1 MKRMSVQPHRRL
13 IPGAALMGFFPAAVE
28 ATIVATA
35 LPTIVAEL
43 GGFHFLSWVFAA
55 YLLTQTATI
64 PVFGRLADLYG
75 RKPIFF
81 TGMGIFIVGSAL
93 CGLSQSMLTLILSRL
108 VQGLGAGAIGPVTT
122 TIIADIY
129 GPAERP
135 KMQGYMSAVWGGSSI
150 AGPLLGGF
158 IVEHAHWA
166 LVFWINIPVCIAAIT
181 LLAIFMKEQPRRR
194 QHQIDYIGSLLLMVG
209 VSVLVVAIT
218 QSTSLSGIS
227 VAAMLGFSVVTLVA
241 LVMHE
246 RRVPEPILPFALW
259 SNPII
264 RIGNMATLMMGA
276 ILLSVSAFMP
286 TYIQGIM
293 GYSSTIAGL
302 VLGSM
307 SLNWTVGSFIS
318 GRLMLK
324 TSYRTTAFV
333 AGVMLVLGSLLLI
346 MLTPE
351 RGVWWAVAGCVL
363 VGLGLGFTNT
373 TYLVSVQSS
382 VGWHERGV
390 ATSSNLFARL
400 MGQSLGAAVFG
411 SILNYGVYRQV
422 PGSSGLVE
430 KLMEPSLRET
440 LGAAEAQTLLA
451 ALAHALHDVYLLTGL
466 FGFAVFVLAFFV
478 PFGLSPRSQSE
489 AAAAHERPGDR
500 EEVAP
505 LKAESR

>member
-1 MKRMSVQPHRRL
+1 
-13 IPGAALMGFFPAAVE
+13 
-28 ATIVATA
+28 
-35 LPTIVAEL
+35 
-43 GGFHFLSWVFAA
+43 
-55 YLLTQTATI
+55 
-64 PVFGRLADLYG
+64 
-75 RKPIFF
+75 
-81 TGMGIFIVGSAL
+81 
-93 CGLSQSMLTLILSRL
+93 
-108 VQGLGAGAIGPVTT
+108 
-122 TIIADIY
+122 
-129 GPAERP
+129 
-135 KMQGYMSAVWGGSSI
+135 
-150 AGPLLGGF
+150 
-158 IVEHAHWA
+158 
-166 LVFWINIPVCIAAIT
+166 
-181 LLAIFMKEQPRRR
+181 
-194 QHQIDYIGSLLLMVG
+194 
-209 VSVLVVAIT
+209 
-218 QSTSLSGIS
+218 
-227 VAAMLGFSVVTLVA
+227 
-241 LVMHE
+241 
-246 RRVPEPILPFALW
+246 
-259 SNPII
+259 
-264 RIGNMATLMMGA
+264 
-276 ILLSVSAFMP
+276 MP

-318 GRLMLK
+318 GRLMLR